1 MTSRS
6 RFDPAQRA
14 MAVIS
19 STTRTSWLIP
29 LYTNG
34 IVVFSDMYLTQP
46 ILPQLSAEYGVAP
59 ATAGLSVSVVVLMI
73 ALGSLAV
80 GPLSDRWGRWPV
92 MVGSTLLLAIPTLLC
107 ALAPS
112 FEVLLL
118 WRALQGLCIPGLTA
132 IAVAYLGDSL
142 PANQLGRAVGGWIA
156 ANVAGGLSG
165 RVVGGLISDSFGW
178 RVSFLVFAGM
188 TLASGVWLRSTLPRD
203 QRIVAGGGW
212 QQAYRA
218 MFAHIADQPLRNA
231 YLIGGSLFFGFLG
244 IFTYVPYYLSAPP
257 FTLPPAI
264 IALAYISY
272 LAGVIAS
279 PWAGTLSTRY
289 SRPRLITIG
298 LLTAMG
304 GIGLTLIPNLPLIAL
319 GLWTLCTG
327 MFIAQSV
334 TPALV
339 NQLAQQAKGAA
350 GALYLVAYYLGGT
363 LGGVIPGL
371 GWQVAGWPGVSVLCL
386 SALALA
392 FVASTQLAAQ
402 TYRQTG
408 SYDDKNSNTN

>member
-1 MTSRS
+1 
-6 RFDPAQRA
+6 

-29 LYTNG
+29 LYAAG

-92 MVGSTLLLAIPTLLC
+92 MVGSALLLALPTLLC
-107 ALAPS
+107 ALSPS

-132 IAVAYLGDSL
+132 VAVAYLGDSL
-142 PANQLGRAVGGWIA
+142 PADQLGRAVGGWIA

-165 RVVGGLISDSFGW
+165 RVVGGLISDGFGW
-178 RVSFLVFAGM
+178 RASFMVFAGL
-188 TLASGVWLRSTLPRD
+188 TVVSGLGLLATLPRD
-203 QRIVAGGGW
+203 RVIAASSGW
-212 QQAYRA
+212 RQAYRA
-218 MFAHIADQPLRNA
+218 MFAHVVDRHLRSA
-231 YLIGGSLFFGFLG
+231 YMIGGSLFFGFLG
-244 IFTYVPYYLSAPP
+244 IFTYLPYYLSAPP
-257 FTLPPAI
+257 FSLPPAI
-264 IALAYISY
+264 IALAYVSY
-272 LAGVIAS
+272 LAGVIVS
-279 PWAGTLSTRY
+279 PWAGALSARY
-289 SRPRLITIG
+289 PRLRLIMIG
-298 LLTAMG
+298 LFIALA

-327 MFIAQSV
+327 MFIAQSI

-350 GALYLVAYYLGGT
+350 SALYLVAYYLGGT

-371 GWQVAGWPGVSVLCL
+371 GWQVAGWPGVIVICL

-392 FVASTQLAAQ
+392 LAATKRLAAQ
-402 TYRQTG
+402 TYRQLG
-408 SYDDKNSNTN
+408 GYDDKNSNTS